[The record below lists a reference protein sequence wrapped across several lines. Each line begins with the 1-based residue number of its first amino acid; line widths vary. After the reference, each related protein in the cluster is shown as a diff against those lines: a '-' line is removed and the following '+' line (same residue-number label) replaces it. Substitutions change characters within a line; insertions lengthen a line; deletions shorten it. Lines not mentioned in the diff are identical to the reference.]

1 MIFNFTKKHQLMT
14 NLEVNEEI
22 VEVVSETK
30 LLGTHITN
38 DLKWDKNTSE
48 LVKKAFQRMQILYRA
63 ASFTTRKQDLK
74 RIYKTFVRSILE
86 HSAVVW
92 HSSLTQKNMNALE
105 RVQKAAVKLI
115 MGEKYVGYNDGLKNL
130 NLESL
135 HNRREKMCLK
145 FAKNCL
151 KNDKVKGIFSK
162 NESNHKMIKRK
173 SKLYA
178 EKLIKTKRYK
188 NSAIPY
194 MVRLLN
200 KEEQKKKSMIKNF

>member
-1 MIFNFTKKHQLMT
+1 MKSL
-14 NLEVNEEI
+14 
-22 VEVVSETK
+22 K
-30 LLGTHITN
+30 LL
-38 DLKWDKNTSE
+38 
-48 LVKKAFQRMQILYRA
+48 
-63 ASFTTRKQDLK
+63 
-74 RIYKTFVRSILE
+74 
-86 HSAVVW
+86 
-92 HSSLTQKNMNALE
+92 
-105 RVQKAAVKLI
+105 
-115 MGEKYVGYNDGLKNL
+115 KYVGYNDGLKNL

-200 KEEQKKKSMIKNF
+200 KEEQEKKLMIKNL

>member
-1 MIFNFTKKHQLMT
+1 
-14 NLEVNEEI
+14 
-22 VEVVSETK
+22 
-30 LLGTHITN
+30 
-38 DLKWDKNTSE
+38 
-48 LVKKAFQRMQILYRA
+48 
-63 ASFTTRKQDLK
+63 
-74 RIYKTFVRSILE
+74 
-86 HSAVVW
+86 
-92 HSSLTQKNMNALE
+92 
-105 RVQKAAVKLI
+105 

-145 FAKNCL
+145 FAKNC
-151 KNDKVKGIFSK
+151 IFSK